1 MTQEQVAELKRIIYN
16 TLDFCGGGITAAK
29 EFCKENG
36 IPWNRDSES
45 LALTIMEMYP
55 K

>member
-1 MTQEQVAELKRIIYN
+1 MNLDDIAELKKVVYN
-16 TLDFCGGGITAAK
+16 ALDFCGKPLTAAK

-36 IPWNRDSES
+36 IPWNRDSET
-45 LALTIMEMYP
+45 LTLTFMEMYP

>member
-1 MTQEQVAELKRIIYN
+1 MTQEQVAGLRTVIYN
-16 TLDFCGGGITAAK
+16 TMDFCGNPLTAAK

-36 IPWNRDSES
+36 IPWDRDSA
-45 LALTIMEMYP
+45 ALTLTFMEMYP